1 MLEGGFNSAY
11 YLIEIKRDNNEWE
24 GRKERRKERKG
35 REGREREWKGRE
47 ERKGKEQLISKSKWG
62 RNFFSM
68 TLKNVAKIK
77 IL

>member
-1 MLEGGFNSAY
+1 M
-11 YLIEIKRDNNEWE
+11 

-35 REGREREWKGRE
+35 GEGREGEG
-47 ERKGKEQLISKSKWG
+47 KGKEQLISKSKRD